1 MSKTTLVTPNSSNPC
16 AGAFP
21 GHLDVMF
28 TNKCNAKCAWCI
40 EKNGWHPTE
49 RMSAAKLAA
58 KAVSLNPTQVNI
70 LGGEPTQEYAE
81 LYTFIQQV
89 RRFSPAK
96 ISITSNVT
104 NLPTLLGVGADYYNL
119 SIHHYDPRHDG
130 RIKGLANPL
139 FHVGPNDVA
148 TFIRRVGAGRVRFNC
163 TVHSDGIH
171 TKAGIDRYVQWATGL
186 GVKHIRFAELQCCTK
201 DEGYISLRDLMGQSI
216 PADPFTEGCCTEVGY
231 GGVTIQYRTSCG
243 IVCPA
248 KSLPGG
254 GQYSQP
260 GGTLGVLYYDGS
272 HFPTWQKEGE
282 TMNQSELINLLQLV
296 KDGDVT
302 VTGAAK
308 ILAGAQQTEASSIEN
323 AGNCPP
329 RRRAER
335 AEASC
340 HVGGCHG
347 RRGGC

>member
-1 MSKTTLVTPNSSNPC
+1 MAKTTLVQPHSSNPC
-16 AGAFP
+16 AGAYP

-28 TNKCNAKCAWCI
+28 TNKCNASCKWCI

-49 RMSAAKLAA
+49 RLSAAKLAA
-58 KAVSLNPTQVNI
+58 KAVSLNPEQVNI

-96 ISITSNVT
+96 ISITSNAT

-119 SIHHYDPRHDG
+119 SIHHYEPRHDG
-130 RIKGLANPL
+130 RIKGLADPL
-139 FHVGPNDVA
+139 FHVGPNDLE
-148 TFIRRVGAGRVRFNC
+148 TFVRRAGADRVRFNC
-163 TVHSDGIH
+163 TVHSDGLH
-171 TKAGIDRYVQWATGL
+171 TRAGINRYLQWAVDL
-186 GVKHIRFAELQCCTK
+186 GVTNIRFAELQGCSK
-201 DEGYISLRDLMGQSI
+201 AEGYISLRDLLGESV
-216 PADPFTEGCCTEVGY
+216 PADPFTEGCCTTIEEAGI
-231 GGVTIQYRTSCG
+231 TIQYRTSCG

-254 GQYSQP
+254 GEYSQP
-260 GGTLGVLYYDGS
+260 GSTLGVLYYDGS
-272 HFPTWQKEGE
+272 HFPTWQKAGKD
-282 TMNQSELINLLQLV
+282 MNQHEIIRLLQLV

-308 ILAGAQQTEASSIEN
+308 ILASKPNRGPTLEEEILGVQQAAPCEN
-323 AGNCPP
+323 
-329 RRRAER
+329 
-335 AEASC
+335 C
-340 HVGGCHG
+340 HGGGCHG